1 MIDLIKK
8 VVYYLKFPP
17 NVNPRE
23 YWSYG
28 WIGYKK
34 AKETWIEGR
43 MEFDKYAEW
52 CIKNAILD
60 GMRKETQNIHRKDK
74 KQKPE
79 FCGLDLIAELG
90 EEDPVYEKIAHQ
102 RLISYIF
109 SQLRE
114 KQAEILNEHF
124 VNELTLK
131 EAGVVLGITESAA
144 SLRRKSAIKEARLI
158 IEDL

>member
-90 EEDPVYEKIAHQ
+90 QEDPVYERITNQ
-102 RLISYIF
+102 NLIKYIF
-109 SQLRE
+109 SQLNSNQE
-114 KQAEILNEHF
+114 EILSEHF
-124 VNELTLK
+124 MNGLTLK
-131 EAGVVLGITESAA
+131 EAGVILGITESAA
-144 SLRRKSAIKEARLI
+144 SLRRKAALKEARSI
-158 IEDL
+158 VEEM